1 MFHYHSFL
9 LQFLSSCP
17 LVLHTEVGVTQVL
30 VDDVHDAFHQCFVWR
45 LNFQLLNLVILA
57 LLSREF
63 VTQCAAYREDVQD
76 GTAQDVHVERFH
88 YICVCTSR
96 KTLQLILLTAFGSQE
111 YHWDVIGVQITFNLG
126 AQCVANMGDQAV
138 ITLDSK
144 NFELFDAATNAVRAK
159 VGNYEVYYGN
169 SSADKNL
176 KKIMV
181 NYEY

>member
-1 MFHYHSFL
+1 M
-9 LQFLSSCP
+9 
-17 LVLHTEVGVTQVL
+17 
-30 VDDVHDAFHQCFVWR
+30 
-45 LNFQLLNLVILA
+45 
-57 LLSREF
+57 
-63 VTQCAAYREDVQD
+63 
-76 GTAQDVHVERFH
+76 
-88 YICVCTSR
+88 
-96 KTLQLILLTAFGSQE
+96 
-111 YHWDVIGVQITFNLG
+111 IGVQITFNLG